1 MYRHLPPIIIKSIH
15 PKFMKTP
22 LPVAPDETVS
32 ARDTR
37 TARARGIS
45 LRVVAIC
52 IALAFVL
59 GYIMPVIDFK
69 VFNTFLGAT
78 HLPPGAIG
86 ALLILVLIV
95 NPLMR
100 LVSKR
105 LAFTRNESLTVY
117 ISCLFSS
124 LVPGHG
130 AENLIVPVLIA
141 PFYYATR
148 ENKWLE
154 FLQPAM
160 KPWMTPSIDPATGL
174 YNQTV
179 VAGWYEGLR
188 PGASIPWGAWL
199 VPLAVW
205 SAAILA
211 IYAMLACLSVMLR
224 AQWAKNEALAFPL
237 LKLPLTMTEDL
248 DRPDKYGTLGH
259 FFRNSM
265 MWSGFGIA
273 VFVQMLRGLHLYF
286 PDVPDFPLGID
297 TGSLFTEAP
306 WNQLGW
312 VNVQVFPIAVG
323 ITYLLTSEIAFSL
336 WFFFLFMKFQMIGA
350 YYTGFTSAALPDAA
364 LTFPGKMFQGFQVYG
379 AYLTYTFLVV
389 YTGREHTKHILRRA
403 LGRERARAGESD
415 EALSYPV
422 AFWGFLL
429 SFIFL
434 LGFTLLLGVRIDIAL
449 ALWVSYLVFAIVLS
463 RMAVEGGVLFLLHD
477 IMPLS
482 AINRLLPSSVGWLTG
497 ASAGVVPA
505 SFVQAGLIYHM
516 RGFTMPSFVHS
527 FKLAHDNKIPARP
540 LLGLISVVTLISLG
554 MSLWM
559 VVRLGYENSGLSLGS
574 DWARGHLSLR
584 PANFVDNVLQDKT
597 TAPLTNWLWLVIGG
611 TLTWGMM
618 LARSRFAWF
627 PFHPI
632 GYLLSLT
639 FAAQMFWFSFFLGWL
654 CKTLITRFGG
664 NDTYRK
670 VMPGFL
676 GLALGDVAMMLFWLA
691 VDGWNGRTGH
701 HLMPF

>member
-1 MYRHLPPIIIKSIH
+1 
-15 PKFMKTP
+15 MKTP
-22 LPVAPDETVS
+22 FSATPEILSLPLD
-32 ARDTR
+32 DHR
-37 TARARGIS
+37 TARERGLS
-45 LRVVAIC
+45 FRVVVIC

-59 GYIMPVIDFK
+59 GYLLPVIDFK
-69 VFNTFLGAT
+69 LLNTFLGGT

-86 ALLILVLIV
+86 ALLILVLLV
-95 NPLMR
+95 NPLVR
-100 LVSKR
+100 AISKR
-105 LAFTRNESLTVY
+105 LAFTRNEALTVY

-160 KPWMTPSIDPATGL
+160 KPWMTPAIDPVTGA

-211 IYAMLACLSVMLR
+211 IYLMLACLSVMLR
-224 AQWAKNEALAFPL
+224 AQWAQNEALSFPL
-237 LKLPLTMTEDL
+237 LKLPLTMVEDM
-248 DRPDKYGTLGH
+248 DEPGKYGTVGH
-259 FFRNSM
+259 FFRNPM
-265 MWSGFGIA
+265 MWIGFGIA
-273 VFVQMLRGLHLYF
+273 VFVQGMRGLHLYF

-312 VNVQVFPIAVG
+312 VNVSIFPIVVG
-323 ITYLLTSEIAFSL
+323 ITYLLTSEVSFSL
-336 WFFFLFMKFQMIGA
+336 WFFYLFMKFQMIGA
-350 YYTGFTSAALPDAA
+350 YYTGFMPATLPDAS
-364 LTFPGKMFQGFQVYG
+364 LTFSGKLFQGYQVYG
-379 AYLTYTFLVV
+379 AYLTYTLLVV

-403 LGRERARAGESD
+403 FGRERARAGERE
-415 EALSYPV
+415 EALSYPA
-422 AFWGFLL
+422 AFWGFVL
-429 SFIFL
+429 SLAFL
-434 LGFTLLLGVRIDIAL
+434 VGFTLILGVRLDVAL
-449 ALWVSYLVFAIVLS
+449 ALWASYLVFAIVLS

-477 IMPLS
+477 IYPLN
-482 AINRLLPSSVGWLTG
+482 AINRLLPAGWLT
-497 ASAGVVPA
+497 SATSGLVPA

-516 RGFTMPSFVHS
+516 RAFTMPSFVHS

-559 VVRLGYENSGLSLGS
+559 VVRLGYDNGGLSLTS
-574 DWARGHLSLR
+574 SWAREFLSR
-584 PANFVDNVLQDKT
+584 SPANFTENILQDKST
-597 TAPLTNWLWLVIGG
+597 SPLVNWLWLCIGG
-611 TLTWGMM
+611 ALTWGMM

-654 CKTLITRFGG
+654 AKTLITRFGG
-664 NDTYRK
+664 NDSYRK
-670 VMPGFL
+670 AMPGFL
-676 GLALGDVAMMLFWLA
+676 GLALGDVTMMLFWLA
-691 VDGWNGRTGH
+691 VDGLNGRSGH
-701 HLMPF
+701 LLMPN

>member
-1 MYRHLPPIIIKSIH
+1 MN
-15 PKFMKTP
+15 
-22 LPVAPDETVS
+22 APFAS
-32 ARDTR
+32 APESLSQSSADHR
-37 TARARGIS
+37 TARERGLS
-45 LRVVAIC
+45 FRVVFIC
-52 IALAFVL
+52 IALAFLL
-59 GYIMPVIDFK
+59 GYLMPIIDFK

-86 ALLILVLIV
+86 ALLILVLLV
-95 NPLMR
+95 NPLVR
-100 LVSKR
+100 TLSKK
-105 LAFTRNESLTVY
+105 LAFTRNEALTVY

-160 KPWMTPSIDPATGL
+160 KPWMTPSIDPATGAV
-174 YNQTV
+174 NQTV

-188 PGASIPWGAWL
+188 PGTSIPWGAWL

-205 SAAILA
+205 SAAIIA
-211 IYAMLACLSVMLR
+211 IYMMLACLSIMLR
-224 AQWAKNEALAFPL
+224 AQWAQNEALSFPL
-237 LKLPLTMTEDL
+237 LKLPLTMVEDM
-248 DRPDKYGTLGH
+248 DEPGKYGTLGH
-259 FFRNSM
+259 FFRNPM
-265 MWSGFGIA
+265 MWTGFGIA
-273 VFVQMLRGLHLYF
+273 VFIQMMRGLHLYF
-286 PDVPDFPLGID
+286 PDVPDFPIGLD
-297 TGSLFTEAP
+297 TGPLFTEAP
-306 WNQLGW
+306 WNQLGGLTI
-312 VNVQVFPIAVG
+312 QVFPIAVG
-323 ITYLLTSEIAFSL
+323 ITYLLTSEVSFSL
-336 WFFFLFMKFQMIGA
+336 WFFCLFMKFQMIAA
-350 YYTGFTSAALPDAA
+350 YYTGFMPSTLPSAT

-379 AYLTYTFLVV
+379 AFLTYTFLVV

-403 LGRERARAGESD
+403 FGRERARSGESG
-415 EALSYPV
+415 EALSYPA
-422 AFWGFLL
+422 AFWGFAL
-429 SFIFL
+429 SFVFL
-434 LGFTLLLGVRIDIAL
+434 IGFTCLLGVRIDVSL
-449 ALWVSYLVFAIVLS
+449 ALWLSYLVFAIVLS

-477 IMPLS
+477 IYPLN
-482 AINRLLPSSVGWLTG
+482 AFGRLLPSSWGWLT
-497 ASAGVVPA
+497 SATSGIVPA

-559 VVRLGYENSGLSLGS
+559 VVRLGYENGGLSLGS
-574 DWARGHLSLR
+574 GWAREFLSKS
-584 PANFVDNVLQDKT
+584 PANFTENILQDKGGS
-597 TAPLTNWLWLVIGG
+597 PVTNWLWLCIGAA
-611 TLTWGMM
+611 LTWGMM

-639 FAAQMFWFSFFLGWL
+639 FAAQMFWFSFFLGWA
-654 CKTLITRFGG
+654 CKTLITKFGG
-664 NDTYRK
+664 NDSYRK
-670 VMPGFL
+670 ALPGFL
-676 GLALGDVAMMLFWLA
+676 GLALGDVTMILFWLA
-691 VDGWNGRTGH
+691 VDGLNGRTNH

>member
-1 MYRHLPPIIIKSIH
+1 MNVPFASS
-15 PKFMKTP
+15 T
-22 LPVAPDETVS
+22 ETSPAGHSDNRS
-32 ARDTR
+32 ARE
-37 TARARGIS
+37 RGLS
-45 LRVVAIC
+45 FRVVVIC
-52 IALAFVL
+52 IALAFLL
-59 GYIMPVIDFK
+59 GYIIPIIDFK

-86 ALLILVLIV
+86 VLLILVLLI
-95 NPLMR
+95 NPLVR
-100 LVSKR
+100 TLGKR

-160 KPWMTPSIDPATGL
+160 KPWMTPSIDPATGA

-205 SAAILA
+205 SLA
-211 IYAMLACLSVMLR
+211 IIAIYIMLACLSVMLR
-224 AQWAKNEALAFPL
+224 AQWAQNEALSFPL
-237 LKLPLTMTEDL
+237 LKLPLTMVEDM
-248 DRPDKYGTLGH
+248 DRPDKYGMFGH
-259 FFRNSM
+259 FFRNPL
-265 MWSGFGIA
+265 MWIGFGIA
-273 VFVQMLRGLHLYF
+273 VFVQMMRGLHLYF
-286 PDVPDFPLGID
+286 PDVPDFPLGLE

-306 WNQLGW
+306 WNQMGGLTI
-312 VNVQVFPIAVG
+312 QIFPIAVG
-323 ITYLLTSEIAFSL
+323 ITYLLTSEISFSL
-336 WFFFLFMKFQMIGA
+336 WFFCLFMKFQLVAA
-350 YYTGFTSAALPDAA
+350 YYTGWMPAALPNAT
-364 LTFPGKMFQGFQVYG
+364 LTFPGKLFLGFQVYG
-379 AYLTYTFLVV
+379 AYLAYTFLVV
-389 YTGREHTKHILRRA
+389 YTGREHARHILRRA
-403 LGRERARAGESD
+403 FGRDRARAGESA
-415 EALSYPV
+415 EALSYPA

-429 SFIFL
+429 SFLFL
-434 LGFTLLLGVRIDIAL
+434 IGFTLILGVRIDVAL
-449 ALWVSYLVFAIVLS
+449 ALWLSYLVFAIVLS

-477 IMPLS
+477 TYPLN
-482 AINRLLPSSVGWLTG
+482 AIGRLLPSSWGWLT
-497 ASAGVVPA
+497 SATSGLVPA
-505 SFVQAGLIYHM
+505 SFVQSGLIYHL

-527 FKLAHDNKIPARP
+527 FKLAHDNKIPAKP

-559 VVRLGYENSGLSLGS
+559 VVRLGYENGGLALGS
-574 DWARGHLSLR
+574 GWARGFIVLS
-584 PANFVDNVLQDKT
+584 PANFVDNILQDKGGS
-597 TAPLTNWLWLVIGG
+597 PLINWLWLTVGG
-611 TLTWGMM
+611 LLTWGMM

-627 PFHPI
+627 PLHPI

-664 NDTYRK
+664 NDSYRRATP
-670 VMPGFL
+670 MFL
-676 GLALGDVAMMLFWLA
+676 GLALGDVTMILFWLA
-691 VDGWNGRTGH
+691 VDGWNGRTDH

>member
-1 MYRHLPPIIIKSIH
+1 MQ
-15 PKFMKTP
+15 
-22 LPVAPDETVS
+22 APFAS
-32 ARDTR
+32 APESSSQDHNDNR
-37 TARARGIS
+37 TARERGLS
-45 LRVVAIC
+45 FRVIAIC
-52 IALAFVL
+52 IALAFLL

-69 VFNTFLGAT
+69 LLNTFLGGT
-78 HLPPGAIG
+78 HLPPGAVG
-86 ALLILVLIV
+86 ALLILVLLV
-95 NPLMR
+95 NPIVR
-100 LVSKR
+100 AVSKK
-105 LAFTRNESLTVY
+105 LAFTRNEALTVY

-160 KPWMTPSIDPATGL
+160 KPWMTPSIDPVTGAV
-174 YNQTV
+174 NQTV

-205 SAAILA
+205 GSAIIG
-211 IYAMLACLSVMLR
+211 IYIMLACLSVMLR
-224 AQWAKNEALAFPL
+224 AQWAENEALSFPL
-237 LKLPLTMTEDL
+237 LKLPLQMVEDM
-248 DRPDKYGTLGH
+248 DEPDKFGTFGR
-259 FFRNSM
+259 FFRSPM
-265 MWSGFGIA
+265 MWIGFGIA
-273 VFVQMLRGLHLYF
+273 VFIQLMRGLHLYF

-312 VNVQVFPIAVG
+312 INVSIFPIAVG
-323 ITYLLTSEIAFSL
+323 ITYLLTSEVSFSL
-336 WFFFLFMKFQMIGA
+336 WFFYLFMKFQMIGA
-350 YYTGFTSAALPDAA
+350 YYTGFMPSTLPDAA
-364 LTFPGKMFQGFQVYG
+364 QTFPGKLFQGYQVYG
-379 AYLTYTFLVV
+379 AYLIYTFLVV

-403 LGRERARAGESD
+403 FGREPARIGERD
-415 EALSYPV
+415 EALSYPA
-422 AFWGFLL
+422 AFWGFAL
-429 SFIFL
+429 SFLFL
-434 LGFTLLLGVRIDIAL
+434 IGFTLVLGVRIDVAL

-477 IMPLS
+477 MMPLN
-482 AINRLLPSSVGWLTG
+482 AINKLLPTSWGWLTG
-497 ASAGVVPA
+497 ATAGLVPA
-505 SFVQAGLIYHM
+505 SFVQAGFIFHM
-516 RGFTMPSFVHS
+516 RAFTMPSFVHS
-527 FKLAHDNKIPARP
+527 FKLAHDNKIPAKP

-559 VVRLGYENSGLSLGS
+559 VVRLGYENGGLSLTS
-574 DWARGHLSLR
+574 TWAREHLSLR
-584 PANFVDNVLQDKT
+584 PANFVDTVLQDKST
-597 TAPLTNWLWLVIGG
+597 TPFVNWLWLCIGG
-611 TLTWGMM
+611 ALTWGMM

-664 NDTYRK
+664 NDSYRK
-670 VMPGFL
+670 AMPGFL
-676 GLALGDVAMMLFWLA
+676 GLALGDVTMMLFWLA
-691 VDGWNGRTGH
+691 IDGLNGRVGH
-701 HLMPF
+701 LLMPN